1 MSPAVSSAG
10 EETVTKVEATE
21 TVAGPE
27 LEVMAPADPLVS
39 DMMDSALRE
48 KMKGG

>member
-1 MSPAVSSAG
+1 M
-10 EETVTKVEATE
+10 E
-21 TVAGPE
+21 TVAMSE

-39 DMMDSALRE
+39 EMMDTALRE